1 MKLKRIL
8 SLALS
13 GVLAVSMLTACG
25 SGGISNILNDRSNTV
40 RSALNGAQS
49 MLTYKAS
56 DRNLD
61 EAIATVAESLTA
73 GQVTND
79 VADSNVAGAVRQLTG
94 YGDISLGEAWKAQ
107 TTVGEKTYVK
117 VFVYNVDDSEFDE
130 ASEVAQ
136 DVASKLDSMKL
147 KDDLATK
154 GEGVTNS
161 YKGYVSAYEKT
172 IGTGDDAF
180 DAWVVGVAVEQTVK
194 AAA

>member
-25 SGGISNILNDRSNTV
+25 GGGISNILNDRSNTV
-40 RSALNGAQS
+40 RSALNGAQE
-49 MLTYKAS
+49 MLSYKAS

-61 EAIATVAESLTA
+61 DAISTVAESLTA
-73 GQVTND
+73 TQVTNGL
-79 VADSNVAGAVRQLTG
+79 ADNNVANAVRQLTG
-94 YGDISLGEAWKAQ
+94 YGDMALSGWTAQ

-117 VFVYNVDDSEFDE
+117 VFVYDVDLAEYDE
-130 ASEVAQ
+130 ASDVAQ
-136 DVASKLDSMKL
+136 DVAAMLDPMQLDS
-147 KDDLATK
+147 DQATK
-154 GEGVTNS
+154 GQGVTNS

-180 DAWVVGVAVEQTVK
+180 DAWVIGVAVEQTVE

>member
-25 SGGISNILNDRSNTV
+25 GGGISHILNDRSNTV

-56 DRNLD
+56 DRDLN

-73 GQVTND
+73 GQVTD
-79 VADSNVAGAVRQLTG
+79 GIADNNVSGAVRQLTG
-94 YGDISLGEAWKAQ
+94 YGDMSLGGAWTAQ
-107 TTVGEKTYVK
+107 TTEGEETYVK
-117 VFVYNVDDSEFDE
+117 VFVYNVDSAEYDE

-136 DVASKLDSMKL
+136 DVASKLDVMQL
-147 KDDLATK
+147 KADQATK

-180 DAWVVGVAVEQTVK
+180 DAWVIGVAVEQTVK
-194 AAA
+194 KAA